1 MKFKSLNLA
10 ATAFAGLA
18 DLSLG
23 DALGAST
30 ISISFRRVSPEERGS
45 HIRESRNLRD
55 CSMAALHGPVKF
67 PAPSP
72 HDTEQFLSK
81 LLCWHRNRNARD
93 AASDIV
99 GVDPE
104 DTAESILLA
113 ANVSAA
119 FCRALFA
126 FDFQEAERQADTITW
141 PAEFDDSEARG
152 LIREMRL
159 YARAFEVQRTAAW
172 AWKIQHAPF
181 DGKLCE
187 QNYGGHSTIGM
198 CLAGYGLRDKHVQF
212 TFDLFK
218 TGADNVSRKK
228 FRFLDQ
234 YGLGDLRR
242 AKPSEVYAA
251 FGSRTG
257 HLPLVVEKC
266 ERQAEQ
272 YREIMKAIA
281 GLPSAG
287 NDNAL
292 IDYRDKRPDTFL
304 APVSSVVI
312 LAMRCAEFARALY
325 GKDPAQPPEWLLQ
338 PNAKGAAQ
346 LEKAKLLQ
354 LFMFYRSVFVQD
366 CKDVAVSVPD
376 NECLSAERRDQLAD
390 LAAGKSRPSKD
401 VISEMRRCVDRGLY
415 GATPH
420 DPAPVTGFGERFGW
434 KVAA

>member
-81 LLCWHRNRNARD
+81 LLCWHRNRNTRD

-104 DTAESILLA
+104 DTARSIHLA
-113 ANVSAA
+113 ASVSAA

-126 FDFQEAERQADTITW
+126 FDFQEAERQVDTIDW
-141 PAEFDDSEARG
+141 PAEFDDSEARAV
-152 LIREMRL
+152 IREMKL

-181 DGKLCE
+181 DGMLFE

-198 CLAGYGLRDKHVQF
+198 CLAEIELREKHLQF

-218 TGADNVSRKK
+218 TGADKVSRKK
-228 FRFLDQ
+228 FRFLDR

-242 AKPSEVYAA
+242 AKPNEIYAA
-251 FGSRTG
+251 FGSG
-257 HLPLVVEKC
+257 VGKLPLVVENC

-281 GLPSAG
+281 GRPSAR
-287 NDNAL
+287 NDNPL

-312 LAMRCAEFARALY
+312 LAMRCAEFARALH

-346 LEKAKLLQ
+346 VEKAKFLQ
-354 LFMFYRSVFVQD
+354 LFMFYRGVFVQD
-366 CKDVAVSVPD
+366 RPDVTVSVPD
-376 NECLSAERRDQLAD
+376 NECRSERRDELSV
-390 LAAGKSRPSKD
+390 LPAGKNRPARD
-401 VISEMRRCVDRGLY
+401 VISEMRRCVDQGLY

-420 DPAPVTGFGERFGW
+420 GPAPVTRFGERFGW
-434 KVAA
+434 KLAA